1 MIPTDVLGRYFCHS
15 IHSIREKEAGF
26 RRRNRWT
33 KRTIHRSTIYLNKQR
48 VFNNPAK
55 VDLERYIYKEMNAF
69 KYLTRYTENVSQRV
83 LNYGLSRSINLLI
96 FFIQNIVRNFCRQ
109 DDIFR
114 RQRKVIGM
122 VSFRFIPISQSSLPR
137 YKDHETIH
145 AQDNALKFMNGPPIS
160 DTCLDFGIG
169 RIEQGWREKWK
180 ITLLFTRRYFLG
192 DRKSYC
198 RTKEKNI
205 STSKIGEL

>member
-1 MIPTDVLGRYFCHS
+1 MIPTDVLRYFCHS
-15 IHSIREKEAGF
+15 IHSIREKEARF

-55 VDLERYIYKEMNAF
+55 VDLERYIYKEMYAF

-137 YKDHETIH
+137 YKEWKYPCTRQCTKIYEWS
-145 AQDNALKFMNGPPIS
+145 P
-160 DTCLDFGIG
+160 DF
-169 RIEQGWREKWK
+169 
-180 ITLLFTRRYFLG
+180 
-192 DRKSYC
+192 
-198 RTKEKNI
+198 
-205 STSKIGEL
+205 